1 MWWASTSTRSVSAT
15 PPANGM
21 DVRSIWLP
29 EHLKGVSE
37 VPEAGASIMVET
49 VKSEVV
55 SDGSGRATVLV

>member
-1 MWWASTSTRSVSAT
+1 
-15 PPANGM
+15 M